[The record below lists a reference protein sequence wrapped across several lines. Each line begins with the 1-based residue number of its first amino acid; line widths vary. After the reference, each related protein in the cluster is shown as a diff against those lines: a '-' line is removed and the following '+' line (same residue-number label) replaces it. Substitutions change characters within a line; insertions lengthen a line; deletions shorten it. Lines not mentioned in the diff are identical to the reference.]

1 GQTLTQSEAAV
12 KKPGESHRLTCTFL
26 DSFMSGLS
34 LSYLHWIRQSPGI
47 GLQWIGCIGSGTGT
61 VFSES
66 LNGQFSITKDSSTN
80 TLYQWHTILPYT
92 KLLSPEGPTV
102 RTQCPVSSC
111 VSTGAQTALTSV
123 FALSPCCSRG
133 NAELLSLG
141 CLASGYFPA
150 DSVTFKWMDADGK
163 LVSDFLLYPSVKSD
177 THTHTHKQIHP
188 INCLDFD

>member
-1 GQTLTQSEAAV
+1 EMKTV

-26 DSFMSGLS
+26 DSFSS
-34 LSYLHWIRQSPGI
+34 DWIAWIRQPPWKPLG
-47 GLQWIGCIGSGTGT
+47 WIVYISD
-61 VFSES
+61 
-66 LNGQFSITKDSSTN
+66 DSSIINYGSSFESRFTMSRVN
-80 TLYQWHTILPYT
+80 NLKDEDTAVYYCEGNSEWR
-92 KLLSPEGPTV
+92 LL
-102 RTQCPVSSC
+102 SSC

-163 LVSDFLLYPSVKSD
+163 LVSDFLLYPSVKSGV
-177 THTHTHKQIHP
+177 T
-188 INCLDFD
+188 